1 MSKKNAFVC
10 FGEVLW
16 DVLPTHKVAGGAPMN
31 VAFHANNFGIDGQM
45 ISAVGNDDLGK
56 ELIEFLHQKN
66 IQTNFIHTNYTFPT
80 STVQV
85 TLDSKGAASYEIVA
99 PVAWDYLYTDEV
111 RVKAVSSADLLLFG
125 SLICRNKQNL
135 KTLLQLIEQAKKVVF
150 DVNLR
155 PPFYNQSLIET
166 LLAKADIVKMND
178 EELTKIM
185 NWYGAKEELK
195 AQMIFVAE
203 KFNIETIIMTEGK
216 HGAYCLHDSD
226 LFFQKSF
233 PVEVKDTVG
242 SGDSFLA
249 AFLYKMVNG
258 SDWQSCLEFA
268 CATGALV
275 ATKSGG
281 TPDINEKLVLDFINS
296 YQ

>member
-1 MSKKNAFVC
+1 MSIKKSIVC

-31 VAFHANNFGIDGQM
+31 VAFHANNFGMDAQI
-45 ISAVGNDDLGK
+45 ISAISNDDLGE
-56 ELIEFLHQKN
+56 ELIGFLHQRN
-66 IQTNFIHTNYTFPT
+66 IQTNLIHTNYTFPT

-85 TLDSKGAASYEIVA
+85 TLDSKGAAGYEIVA
-99 PVAWDYLYTDEV
+99 PVAWDFLYVDDV
-111 RVKAVSSADLLLFG
+111 RAKAVSSADLLLFG
-125 SLICRNKQNL
+125 SLVCRNEQNL
-135 KTLLQLIEQAKKVVF
+135 NTLLQLIEHAKKVVF

-155 PPFYNQSLIET
+155 PPFYSQSLIET

-178 EELTKIM
+178 EELAKITS
-185 NWYGAKEELK
+185 WYGAKKELK
-195 AQMIFVAE
+195 EQMIFVAE
-203 KFNIETIIMTEGK
+203 KFDITTLIMTEGK
-216 HGAYCLHDSD
+216 HGAYCLHDKD
-226 LFFQKSF
+226 LVFQKSF

-249 AFLYKMVNG
+249 AFLYKMLKGV
-258 SDWQSCLEFA
+258 DWQSGLEFA

-275 ATKSGG
+275 ATQSGG
-281 TPDINEKLVLDFINS
+281 TPDINEKLVLKFINS